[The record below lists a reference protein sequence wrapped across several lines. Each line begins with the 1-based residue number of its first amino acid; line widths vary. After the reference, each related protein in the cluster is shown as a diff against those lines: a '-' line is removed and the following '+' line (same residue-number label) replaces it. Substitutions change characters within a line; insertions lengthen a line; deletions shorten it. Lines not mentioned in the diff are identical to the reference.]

1 MPKKTRKMKQRA
13 AMRRSVVVEAP
24 IEQEDIEPEVKNLET
39 EPATAAPRLT
49 TQERPIR
56 MRQVSYGSRAA
67 SPLTFDYSHIYGDLR
82 RIALFAGFFF
92 AVLIVLSFV
101 IK

>member
-13 AMRRSVVVEAP
+13 AERRSMQQYAPQEPQPGAPGAPAAEAP
-24 IEQEDIEPEVKNLET
+24 TRTRSDFS
-39 EPATAAPRLT
+39 AARVVT
-49 TQERPIR
+49 
-56 MRQVSYGSRAA
+56 
-67 SPLTFDYSHIYGDLR
+67 PLTYDYSHIYSDLK

>member
-13 AMRRSVVVEAP
+13 AMRRAVQPADVQTVENQMPEAQVAEQAP
-24 IEQEDIEPEVKNLET
+24 V
-39 EPATAAPRLT
+39 
-49 TQERPIR
+49 R
-56 MRQVSYGSRAA
+56 MRPTFGPSRAVT
-67 SPLTFDYSHIYGDLR
+67 PMTFDYSHIYSDLK

-92 AVLIVLSFV
+92 IVLIALSFV

>member
-1 MPKKTRKMKQRA
+1 MRQRA
-13 AMRRSVVVEAP
+13 AMRRTLPASPVEENVEEAP
-24 IEQEDIEPEVKNLET
+24 VATMQEPVV
-39 EPATAAPRLT
+39 
-49 TQERPIR
+49 R
-56 MRQVSYGSRAA
+56 MRTTAPSTRGL

-101 IK
+101 IR

>member
-13 AMRRSVVVEAP
+13 ALRRS
-24 IEQEDIEPEVKNLET
+24 EVAQPL
-39 EPATAAPRLT
+39 AS
-49 TQERPIR
+49 EREEN
-56 MRQVSYGSRAA
+56 GAAA
-67 SPLTFDYSHIYGDLR
+67 SPTVAPARILSSSARPVTPLTFDYSHIYNDLK

>member
-13 AMRRSVVVEAP
+13 ALRRSVDIRSQESASESVGASGETLAP
-24 IEQEDIEPEVKNLET
+24 ARVLPT
-39 EPATAAPRLT
+39 SPRSVT
-49 TQERPIR
+49 
-56 MRQVSYGSRAA
+56 
-67 SPLTFDYSHIYGDLR
+67 PLTFDYSHIYSDLK

-92 AVLIVLSFV
+92 IVLVVLSFV

>member
-13 AMRRSVVVEAP
+13 ALRKGVAGTPLPEREVVENGASARE
-24 IEQEDIEPEVKNLET
+24 IVS
-39 EPATAAPRLT
+39 PARVLSTPSA
-49 TQERPIR
+49 
-56 MRQVSYGSRAA
+56 RAA
-67 SPLTFDYSHIYGDLR
+67 TPLTFDYSHIYGDLK

-92 AVLIVLSFV
+92 AVLIVLSFI

>member
-13 AMRRSVVVEAP
+13 ALRRSGGAAQPQGNE
-24 IEQEDIEPEVKNLET
+24 IEPVGASAT
-39 EPATAAPRLT
+39 EAVAPARILSSNA
-49 TQERPIR
+49 RP
-56 MRQVSYGSRAA
+56 VA
-67 SPLTFDYSHIYGDLR
+67 PLTFDYTHIYSDLK

-92 AVLIVLSFV
+92 IVLIVLSFI

>member
-13 AMRRSVVVEAP
+13 AMRRSVAASQPEENEIEEGGASNREAVAP
-24 IEQEDIEPEVKNLET
+24 ARVLFSSAR
-39 EPATAAPRLT
+39 PAT
-49 TQERPIR
+49 
-56 MRQVSYGSRAA
+56 
-67 SPLTFDYSHIYGDLR
+67 PLTFDYTHIYGDLK

>member
-13 AMRRSVVVEAP
+13 AERRGSMQSVQPGMAGDASTSSAP
-24 IEQEDIEPEVKNLET
+24 VREF
-39 EPATAAPRLT
+39 
-49 TQERPIR
+49 
-56 MRQVSYGSRAA
+56 SSRAVT
-67 SPLTFDYSHIYGDLR
+67 PLTFDYSHIYNDLK

-92 AVLIVLSFV
+92 VVLIVLSFV

>member
-13 AMRRSVVVEAP
+13 AERRSMQQSAPPESAAAMPGASAAEAP
-24 IEQEDIEPEVKNLET
+24 PRMRSDF
-39 EPATAAPRLT
+39 ATA
-49 TQERPIR
+49 
-56 MRQVSYGSRAA
+56 RAVT
-67 SPLTFDYSHIYGDLR
+67 PLTYDYSHIYGDLK

-92 AVLIVLSFV
+92 AVLIALSFV

>member
-13 AMRRSVVVEAP
+13 ATRRGAAAAQPQSDVEEMGAFTSAP
-24 IEQEDIEPEVKNLET
+24 VAPSRVLLSSAR
-39 EPATAAPRLT
+39 PAT
-49 TQERPIR
+49 
-56 MRQVSYGSRAA
+56 
-67 SPLTFDYSHIYGDLR
+67 PLTFDYTHIYGDLK

-92 AVLIVLSFV
+92 IVLIALSFV

>member
-13 AMRRSVVVEAP
+13 AERRSMQHQLGAGESASTPSAAPAPETTMRTRADFGASRAVAP
-24 IEQEDIEPEVKNLET
+24 I
-39 EPATAAPRLT
+39 A
-49 TQERPIR
+49 
-56 MRQVSYGSRAA
+56 Y
-67 SPLTFDYSHIYGDLR
+67 DYSHIYSDLR

-92 AVLIVLSFV
+92 VVLIVLSFV

>member
-13 AMRRSVVVEAP
+13 AERRSLPPQMEKTPTSATAP
-24 IEQEDIEPEVKNLET
+24 TAEPT
-39 EPATAAPRLT
+39 TTAAPIRT
-49 TQERPIR
+49 RTDFTASRVVSPIT
-56 MRQVSYGSRAA
+56 Y
-67 SPLTFDYSHIYGDLR
+67 DYSHIYSDLK

-92 AVLIVLSFV
+92 VVLIALSFV

>member
-13 AMRRSVVVEAP
+13 ALRRSVGVDTP
-24 IEQEDIEPEVKNLET
+24 IEQENVEVEET
-39 EPATAAPRLT
+39 GTVSQQAPV
-49 TQERPIR
+49 R
-56 MRQVSYGSRAA
+56 MRPVFTSPGSRGL
-67 SPLTFDYSHIYGDLR
+67 SPLTFDYSHIYGDLK

>member
-13 AMRRSVVVEAP
+13 AMRRSAVVAQTPASDVEVVGGSASEAIAP
-24 IEQEDIEPEVKNLET
+24 ARVLPSS
-39 EPATAAPRLT
+39 A
-49 TQERPIR
+49 RP
-56 MRQVSYGSRAA
+56 VT
-67 SPLTFDYSHIYGDLR
+67 PLTFDYTHIYGDLR

>member
-13 AMRRSVVVEAP
+13 ALRRETLGA
-24 IEQEDIEPEVKNLET
+24 PEVNAPEM
-39 EPATAAPRLT
+39 ENAAMQAAPRFSPS
-49 TQERPIR
+49 RVVSSA
-56 MRQVSYGSRAA
+56 VSY
-67 SPLTFDYSHIYGDLR
+67 DYSHIYRDLK
-82 RIALFAGFFF
+82 RIAMFAAFFF

>member
-13 AMRRSVVVEAP
+13 AMRRNVQVPAPVENEVESPQAP
-24 IEQEDIEPEVKNLET
+24 ASGVTLSSRSAFP
-39 EPATAAPRLT
+39 
-49 TQERPIR
+49 
-56 MRQVSYGSRAA
+56 SSRAVT
-67 SPLTFDYSHIYGDLR
+67 PLTFDYSHIYSDLK

-92 AVLIVLSFV
+92 AVLIILSFV

>member
-13 AMRRSVVVEAP
+13 ALRRGVTPTQSPENDVEVAGASVSEMVTPSRVLLSSA
-24 IEQEDIEPEVKNLET
+24 
-39 EPATAAPRLT
+39 
-49 TQERPIR
+49 RP
-56 MRQVSYGSRAA
+56 VT
-67 SPLTFDYSHIYGDLR
+67 PLTFDYTHIYADLK

-92 AVLIVLSFV
+92 ALLIALSFV

>member
-13 AMRRSVVVEAP
+13 AMRRSMPVGTETQVEVTNGTGESTPTLSARPILSAASRVV
-24 IEQEDIEPEVKNLET
+24 T
-39 EPATAAPRLT
+39 PAT
-49 TQERPIR
+49 
-56 MRQVSYGSRAA
+56 YN
-67 SPLTFDYSHIYGDLR
+67 YSHIYGDLK
-82 RIALFAGFFF
+82 RIAAFAAFFF